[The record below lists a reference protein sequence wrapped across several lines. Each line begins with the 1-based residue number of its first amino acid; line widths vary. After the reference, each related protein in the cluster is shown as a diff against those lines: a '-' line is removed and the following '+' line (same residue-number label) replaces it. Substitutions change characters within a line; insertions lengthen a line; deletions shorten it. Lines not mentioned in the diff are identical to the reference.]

1 MGRSRSLHVGG
12 CAFGFHRGFIVW
24 VQNATTVKRRA
35 RVTVVGRRLLVAAMA
50 CVGVGVPIAGE
61 MGASPPASA
70 VPSAIAFWDSRQGLI
85 GTGRCA
91 GAGYRGCTGT
101 IQLTGNGGRSFRVV
115 FRTRR
120 PIVGLRT
127 AGPGGA
133 IAVTDAGGSFRTL
146 DRGLS
151 WTPFRLR
158 YAASFATPRIAL
170 GFHSYLT
177 HDHLALALLAT
188 SDGGLRGGGEGA
200 HAGRRSHL
208 VRSSILSR
216 RAWAGSSV
224 SVNPARETRRRLS
237 SARATVDVAGVRAP
251 RKLATRAAISTAA
264 LAAMATPKAS
274 RSPPMAS
281 GSSGRAAA
289 RSTSPATAAL
299 TGSGSR
305 RSPGPR
311 STLVA
316 VPLRLEQVTAS
327 SCSVAARDWRGY
339 WRLMTVGADGVPSIA
354 GAEIGGQTVS
364 LCERAFCLSV
374 FSDSIHRV

>member
-1 MGRSRSLHVGG
+1 
-12 CAFGFHRGFIVW
+12 
-24 VQNATTVKRRA
+24 
-35 RVTVVGRRLLVAAMA
+35 MA
-50 CVGVGVPIAGE
+50 CVGVGVPIAGV

-188 SDGGLRGGGEGA
+188 SDGGQTWRRRGSPCTQAVASGALIDLVTPRLGWIVCLGQPGAGNQEKAVFRTSDGGRSWRPGASEVGYPRRNIHGGIGSYGYPEGIAFATDGFGILWESRGTLYVTRDGGTNWLGEPKVARPEIDFGGGAAAFGA
-200 HAGRRSHL
+200 GHGLILLGRGQGLARLLATDDGGRRW
-208 VRSSILSR
+208 R
-216 RAWAGSSV
+216 
-224 SVNPARETRRRLS
+224 
-237 SARATVDVAGVRAP
+237 TVHR
-251 RKLATRAAISTAA
+251 
-264 LAAMATPKAS
+264 
-274 RSPPMAS
+274 
-281 GSSGRAAA
+281 
-289 RSTSPATAAL
+289 
-299 TGSGSR
+299 
-305 RSPGPR
+305 
-311 STLVA
+311 
-316 VPLRLEQVTAS
+316 
-327 SCSVAARDWRGY
+327 WR
-339 WRLMTVGADGVPSIA
+339 
-354 GAEIGGQTVS
+354 
-364 LCERAFCLSV
+364 
-374 FSDSIHRV
+374 